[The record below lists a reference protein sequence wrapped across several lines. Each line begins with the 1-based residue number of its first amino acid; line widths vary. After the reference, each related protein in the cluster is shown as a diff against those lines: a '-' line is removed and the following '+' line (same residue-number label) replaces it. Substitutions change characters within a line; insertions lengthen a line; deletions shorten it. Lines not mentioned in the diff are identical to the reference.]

1 MPSYRASVVGLVA
14 FNKVLRFVTLAFL
27 VPAML
32 FALACG
38 GGSSTTT
45 TTGPSPTF
53 TSTAPQIASEGI
65 QYSYT
70 ITTTTTDNSTVT
82 YAVTTGPTGAAITG
96 STLTWTPTHA
106 QSRISNGFTITA
118 TTSKNGVFTQTFNI
132 TPTGNI
138 DGTAVDY
145 AVAGGT
151 LVDYPQD
158 MSAVTVEV
166 LLPNNKGGFN
176 RQAGTGDAS
185 GNFTI
190 PNVPTGNYWLHL
202 QRMDNGALT
211 DNYVYTAS
219 SDIDA
224 GQLVVGR
231 PDAVRATSG
240 VTIAAQNIALSVP
253 VTSSDSIA
261 WVSPDAKSSG
271 APGGAPG
278 SQTYSATFPQTGG
291 LINSSKGDKGYL
303 LHYTTSGL
311 ITRIVE
317 SETFPS
323 LTETNGG
330 TVNLTGSM
338 TASTGSTADPVVKVS
353 EFDAVNTAIPGFT
366 GPTVKNFTM
375 FDSGYDG
382 SNGFLPANLYAASGS
397 TPIQLIKIPLATV
410 TADTDF
416 GSISYGLVTAAGVLP
431 FVQFEDLGS
440 RSFSIGG
447 SNYTFQNN
455 GQVTI
460 TDVIPSSSNS
470 TFPVVGEPLNPTV
483 DGKDFFTN
491 QGSISGAPQIA
502 WAKPTFGTPS
512 SYELTVV
519 NPATLG
525 GANPEIHYF
534 YTFSTGVAIP
544 PGILKANTPYVFIL
558 QAMMFQA
565 NNFQAAPFRMGTNA
579 AWTSEVSAVMTTNS
593 TGASTVRSRVAAS
606 TAPRQVLVTPG
617 ANGKLSVTVTKK

>member
-1 MPSYRASVVGLVA
+1 MPSYRASVVGPVA
-14 FNKVLRFVTLAFL
+14 LDKVLRFVTLALL

-38 GGSSTTT
+38 GGSSSTTT
-45 TTGPSPTF
+45 TVGPAPTF

-65 QYSYT
+65 QYSYA

-82 YAVTTGPTGAAITG
+82 YTMTTGPTGAAITG

-106 QSRISNGFTITA
+106 QARISNGFTITA
-118 TTSKNGVFTQTFNI
+118 TTSNSGVFTQTFNI

-138 DGTAVDY
+138 NGTAVDN

-158 MSAVTVEV
+158 MSSVTVEV

-190 PNVPTGNYWLHL
+190 PNVPAGNYWLHL
-202 QRMDNGALT
+202 QHMDNGAVT
-211 DNYVYTAS
+211 DNYLYTSA

-224 GQLVVGR
+224 GQLVIGR

-261 WVSPDAKSSG
+261 WVSPDANASG
-271 APGGAPG
+271 APAGAPA

-291 LINSSKGDKGYL
+291 LINSSKGDSGYL

-311 ITRIVE
+311 ITREVE

-330 TVNLTGSM
+330 TVSLTGSM
-338 TASTGSTADPVVKVS
+338 TANTGSTTDPVVKVS

-366 GPTVKNFTM
+366 APTVKNFTM
-375 FDSGYDG
+375 FDSAYDG

-397 TPIQLIKIPLATV
+397 TPIQLIKILLATV
-410 TADTDF
+410 TTDTDF
-416 GSISYGLVTAAGVLP
+416 GSIPYGLVTSKGVP
-431 FVQFEDLGS
+431 FVQCEDLGS

-447 SNYTFQNN
+447 SNYSFQNN

-460 TDVIPSSSNS
+460 TNVIPSSSNS
-470 TFPVVGEPLNPTV
+470 TFPLVGEPLNPTV

-502 WAKPTFGTPS
+502 WATPTFGAPS

-544 PGILKANTPYVFIL
+544 PGILKANTSYVFIL
-558 QAMMFQA
+558 QAMLFQA

-593 TGASTVRSRVAAS
+593 TGAATVRNRAAAS
-606 TAPRQVLVTPG
+606 TSRRQVLVTPG